1 MKILMVN
8 KFLYPKGGAET
19 YFLKLGS
26 CLEKMGHQVEY
37 FGMYDD
43 KNTVFNSAN
52 EYTSNMDFHHAGIKK
67 IVYPI
72 HIIYSLE
79 AKRKIRTVL
88 LRFKPDI
95 VHLNNINFQ
104 LTPSII
110 EEIHEHKIPMVQTVH
125 DYQMI
130 CPNHLLYDFRAQATC
145 ELCIN
150 GSKWNCTKKN
160 CIHGSKMK
168 SFIGSL
174 EAITYTMRDTYQ
186 LVDRYICPSQFIEDK
201 LNQTNRYA
209 GKTETIH
216 NFIELDEME
225 GPAKKQNY
233 VLYFG
238 RLSEEKGLEL
248 FLNCCKRLPHI
259 KFKIAGIGPLE
270 HICSGIPNVD
280 FVGFK
285 KGEEL
290 KELISRAL
298 FSVYPSIWY
307 ENCPLSI
314 LESEALGTPVIASRM
329 GGIAELIENNET
341 GILIDDMNEDKLAKE
356 IDDLQRDREKISK
369 LSKNCFEKR
378 AKIISLEVYSNKML
392 DIYNHYTQQPY
403 GF

>member
-26 CLEKMGHQVEY
+26 YLERAGHQVEY
-37 FGMYDD
+37 FGMYDE
-43 KNTVFNSAN
+43 KNTVSNSAN
-52 EYTSNMDFHHAGIKK
+52 EYTSNMDFHNAGIKK
-67 IVYPI
+67 IAYPL

-79 AKRKIRTVL
+79 AKRKIRNVIQK
-88 LRFKPDI
+88 FKPDI

-110 EEIHEHKIPMVQTVH
+110 EEIHEHKIPMLQTVH

-130 CPNHLLYDFRAQATC
+130 CPNHLLYDFQAKKPC

-168 SFIGSL
+168 SVIGSI
-174 EAITYTMRDTYQ
+174 EAITYLKRKTYQ
-186 LVDRYICPSQFIEDK
+186 LVDYYICPSFFLEDK
-201 LNQTNRYA
+201 LNQTNLYR
-209 GKTETIH
+209 GKTGTIH
-216 NFIELDEME
+216 NFIELDNVDSIAEK
-225 GPAKKQNY
+225 ADY

-248 FLNCCKRLPHI
+248 FLNCCRKLPHI
-259 KFKIAGIGPLE
+259 KFKIAGTGPLE
-270 HICSGIPNVD
+270 GICRGIPNAE

-314 LESEALGTPVIASRM
+314 LESESLGTPVVASSM
-329 GGIAELIENNET
+329 GGIPELIEHNET
-341 GILIDDMNEDKLAKE
+341 GILIDSLNEDNLVKE
-356 IDDLQRDREKISK
+356 INELFRNKEKMIEMT
-369 LSKNCFEKR
+369 KNCIEKR
-378 AKIISLEVYSNKML
+378 TKMISLEIYSNRII
-392 DIYNHYTQQPY
+392 DIYKQYVKNNTY
-403 GF
+403 